1 MIDIGR
7 HSGPANS
14 PWRNV
19 EVCKRVRELWK
30 DHSATQIA
38 EKLWKELRVSV
49 TRNSIVG
56 YLHRQKVTIDQKS
69 EVHPSTNNNRG
80 ARPRVRPPTPVNVQR
95 INQVRRPKEPKPEPF
110 VCAPVGNVAPLH
122 LTLDQLKE
130 GMCRFPYGDATPF
143 TFCGCQTV
151 SGRSWCAE
159 HSLVV
164 MAPTPQRRQSAP
176 FIARGRA
183 A

>member
-95 INQVRRPKEPKPEPF
+95 INQVRRPKEPRPEPF
-110 VCAPVGNVAPLH
+110 VVTCVEVESRNLSLADLRDG
-122 LTLDQLKE
+122 D
-130 GMCRFPYGDATPF
+130 CRYPSGDDPATM
-143 TFCGCQTV
+143 TFCGNPSL
-151 SGRSWCAE
+151 SGRSWCAK
-159 HSLVV
+159 HYRVV
-164 MAPTPQRRQSAP
+164 TVPTPRRQSAP